1 MVLGKVPANPN
12 SNANSK
18 PNPNSNQGESF
29 LGGDCPDTEIN
40 IQIKKT
46 LLLMTNFKEC

>member
-12 SNANSK
+12 SNASSK
-18 PNPNSNQGESF
+18 PNSNSNQGESF

-40 IQIKKT
+40 I
-46 LLLMTNFKEC
+46 MTFND